1 MHIYIKQAHRKG
13 SFPDIPMLIKGHI
26 KHALRA
32 TKLWKLSL
40 LCHHKQLTWQNG
52 VLLQTL
58 TVPWIV
64 KEIKH
69 KYQLFYHHIRKKLSM
84 IISQH

>member
-32 TKLWKLSL
+32 TKNCEN
-40 LCHHKQLTWQNG
+40 CHCSATINN
-52 VLLQTL
+52 
-58 TVPWIV
+58 
-64 KEIKH
+64 
-69 KYQLFYHHIRKKLSM
+69 
-84 IISQH
+84 